1 LWLKGNPFKLGKD
14 GILNR
19 LAAMKGEE
27 YRLRDDF
34 LERNPYW
41 RWRIDNYAS
50 INVRDGVLE
59 MCMGPT
65 EALYYSNA
73 EVSDGEFDDLPW
85 VRGVFEARLRFT
97 GLHYGSAGFGFWN
110 HSMRVDLSNP
120 VWFIYLRAAGPYPLQ
135 GFFAQMANRFQ
146 PVILF
151 ESVSLYKIA
160 LDILPFLAPIRIE
173 SSSPTMQGLD
183 LTRWNTF
190 RVEWLEGSS
199 VFYVNGVEVARL
211 RSDRRSMARAD
222 VWIDN
227 AVFYPPWRDA
237 GNVFRHVTQENRVRT
252 CLEVDYVE
260 VNGVRV
266 KL

>member
-1 LWLKGNPFKLGKD
+1 
-14 GILNR
+14 
-19 LAAMKGEE
+19 
-27 YRLRDDF
+27 
-34 LERNPYW
+34 
-41 RWRIDNYAS
+41 
-50 INVRDGVLE
+50 
-59 MCMGPT
+59 
-65 EALYYSNA
+65 
-73 EVSDGEFDDLPW
+73 
-85 VRGVFEARLRFT
+85 
-97 GLHYGSAGFGFWN
+97 
-110 HSMRVDLSNP
+110 
-120 VWFIYLRAAGPYPLQ
+120 VWFIYLKATGPYPLQ

-151 ESVSLYKIA
+151 ESVSLYKTA

-190 RVEWLEGSS
+190 RVEWLGGSS

-211 RSDRRSMARAD
+211 RSDRRSRARAD

-237 GNVFRHVTQENRVRT
+237 GNVFRHVTQENRART